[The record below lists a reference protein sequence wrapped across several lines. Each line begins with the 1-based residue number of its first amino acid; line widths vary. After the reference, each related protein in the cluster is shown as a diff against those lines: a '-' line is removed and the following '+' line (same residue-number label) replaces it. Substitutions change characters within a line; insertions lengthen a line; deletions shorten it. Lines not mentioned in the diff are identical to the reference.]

1 MTQTQARTG
10 DRSPGRP
17 PLRSVE
23 VINVDQSPKANR
35 NNSTRGAAARPPD
48 EEQKTTAQIARLF
61 DLAARENEAIAML
74 DWSMARL
81 HEVQRAKA
89 ALKGLS
95 AAEIRAALQHCHHTL
110 TGPALTGPAL
120 SGVTA

>member
-1 MTQTQARTG
+1 M
-10 DRSPGRP
+10 
-17 PLRSVE
+17 
-23 VINVDQSPKANR
+23 DQSPNANR
-35 NNSTRGAAARPPD
+35 NNPTRGAAAGPPD

-95 AAEIRAALQHCHHTL
+95 AAEIRAALQHRQHTL

-120 SGVTA
+120 SGETA